1 MGQIKPHGGLWA
13 VLLQNNLPADI
24 RQSDSIQA
32 FKSNCVKL
40 LISPYS
46 SVSSAVAPITITSSS
61 GSLSVSINLLTLYLL
76 FMSALLPRTQQ
87 TICKHFS
94 NFHFSYFLLLSSH
107 LLLLLLSPPPP
118 PVSSSSSSSSSL
130 LDGQLSG
137 NISLSWL
144 SVPHICCIWTTL
156 PSGPPCGLNITIF
169 L

>member
-118 PVSSSSSSSSSL
+118 PPPPPLCWMGSCP
-130 LDGQLSG
+130 GT
-137 NISLSWL
+137 SLSPGCRCL
-144 SVPHICCIWTTL
+144 TYAA
-156 PSGPPCGLNITIF
+156 SGPLYPQGL
-169 L
+169 LVD